1 MRFSV
6 IIPCYNSSAT
16 IIQSMDSVV
25 QQSFNDWEMIVV
37 DDCSTDE
44 TVTKVQQ
51 YINEHSD
58 YKIRL
63 YCKEANSGPGN
74 SRNIAMKMA

>member
-44 TVTKVQQ
+44 TVTNIQSLEFVFIVKKRIVVQ
-51 YINEHSD
+51 
-58 YKIRL
+58 
-63 YCKEANSGPGN
+63 A
-74 SRNIAMKMA
+74 IAVI

>member
-6 IIPCYNSSAT
+6 IIPCYNSFAT

-51 YINEHSD
+51 YINEHP
-58 YKIRL
+58 KFRIRL
-63 YCKEANSGPGN
+63 YCKEGSAGFSVN
-74 SRNIAMKMA
+74 